1 MITVRISDVRPARVM
16 AIVSELR
23 DMGIRQG
30 QDFDFAYHPAD
41 LDHGPYAEFGFYT
54 DKCATL
60 FSLKYL

>member
-1 MITVRISDVRPARVM
+1 ME
-16 AIVSELR
+16 IVSELR